1 MLILLLFFSLLKIS
15 LNFSSII
22 FPFKT
27 ISIIGNI
34 SSNDINYNISHFV
47 NEHYSLPAYITIK
60 IGSSLQEIKFL
71 VTNDDCGFKIGKARK
86 CIYNSNYLSY
96 YNRNLSS
103 NFKYTGN
110 YTKKNSE
117 FTNGHSCSDNM
128 EFIIDFF
135 NQNNKYNFKDVGFYL
150 GTDTKEEICGV
161 IGLELNHY
169 KLYCDSMNNIFE
181 SFQYADIISKQNW
194 IIIYT
199 SKYEGY
205 FIISPNLNEI
215 IKNYDENKLFEINT
229 EKKFNGKSWT
239 IMIDKVQ
246 SEGYNET
253 INKKTV
259 KAELNNDMDLIEG
272 VWDYYYFI
280 TLTYFKEYIKKS
292 ICKLEEIKVSPYYYF
307 AIECDKD
314 KFNID
319 DMKQFPLLTL
329 TLVCFNSEFNFD
341 YKDLFTET
349 KHKIFFNIIFNKFI
363 SERWVF
369 GKPVLRKYPM
379 LINYEAQTIGYYN
392 ENWEID
398 YNKNNKNN
406 SGEKYYFYLMILLV
420 IILFF
425 VIGII
430 FYFVGK
436 NRNKMKKRRANEL
449 LDDNYDYIPTK
460 VNNEENN
467 KNDNFENN
475 NIIND

>member
-1 MLILLLFFSLLKIS
+1 MLILLIFFSF
-15 LNFSSII
+15 LNLPINSTPII

-27 ISIIGNI
+27 VSILKNI

-47 NEHYSLPAYITIK
+47 NDHYSLPAYISIK
-60 IGSSLQEIKFL
+60 IGSTLQEIKFL
-71 VTNDDCGFKIGKARK
+71 VTNDDCGFKVGKARK
-86 CIYNSNYLSY
+86 CIYNSNYMSY

-103 NFKYTGN
+103 NFRYTEN

-117 FTNGHSCSDNM
+117 FNNGHSCSDNM
-128 EFIIDFF
+128 EFITDFQDLSKK
-135 NQNNKYNFKDVGFYL
+135 NNFKDIGFYL
-150 GTDTKEEICGV
+150 GTDTKEEICGI

-181 SFQYADIISKQNW
+181 SFKFGEIISKQDW
-194 IIIYT
+194 VIIYT
-199 SKYEGY
+199 SKYEGL
-205 FIISPNLNEI
+205 FIVSPNLNKI
-215 IKNYDENKLFEINT
+215 IKNFDENKLFVINT

-239 IMIDKVQ
+239 LMVDKVK

-253 INKKTV
+253 INKKTL
-259 KAELNNDMDLIEG
+259 KAEINNDLDLIEG
-272 VWDYYYFI
+272 DWDYYYYI
-280 TLTYFKEYIKKS
+280 TLSYFHDYIKKS
-292 ICKLEEIKVSPYYYF
+292 ICKLEEIKVSLYYYF
-307 AIECDKD
+307 AIECDKN
-314 KFNID
+314 KFSID
-319 DMKQFPLLTL
+319 DMKQFPLLSL

-349 KHKIFFNIIFNKFI
+349 KYKIFFNIIFNKFI

-392 ENWEID
+392 ENWEVD
-398 YNKNNKNN
+398 YGKKDENNG
-406 SGEKYYFYLMILLV
+406 GEKYYFYLMISLV

-460 VNNEENN
+460 INGEENN
-467 KNDNFENN
+467 KNENFENN

>member
-1 MLILLLFFSLLKIS
+1 MLILLLFFSLLKIP

-128 EFIIDFF
+128 EFIIDFS

-150 GTDTKEEICGV
+150 GTDTKEEICGI

-169 KLYCDSMNNIFE
+169 KLYCDSMNNILE
-181 SFQYADIISKQNW
+181 SFKYGDIISKQNW

-215 IKNYDENKLFEINT
+215 IKNYDENRLFEINT

-272 VWDYYYFI
+272 DWDYYYFI

-392 ENWEID
+392 ENWEINYD
-398 YNKNNKNN
+398 KNIKNN

-425 VIGII
+425 VIGVI

-436 NRNKMKKRRANEL
+436 NRNKTKKRRANEL

-460 VNNEENN
+460 VNNEENS
-467 KNDNFENN
+467 KNDNFESN

>member
-1 MLILLLFFSLLKIS
+1 
-15 LNFSSII
+15 
-22 FPFKT
+22 
-27 ISIIGNI
+27 
-34 SSNDINYNISHFV
+34 
-47 NEHYSLPAYITIK
+47 
-60 IGSSLQEIKFL
+60 
-71 VTNDDCGFKIGKARK
+71 
-86 CIYNSNYLSY
+86 
-96 YNRNLSS
+96 
-103 NFKYTGN
+103 
-110 YTKKNSE
+110 
-117 FTNGHSCSDNM
+117 
-128 EFIIDFF
+128 
-135 NQNNKYNFKDVGFYL
+135 
-150 GTDTKEEICGV
+150 
-161 IGLELNHY
+161 
-169 KLYCDSMNNIFE
+169 
-181 SFQYADIISKQNW
+181 
-194 IIIYT
+194 
-199 SKYEGY
+199 
-205 FIISPNLNEI
+205 
-215 IKNYDENKLFEINT
+215 
-229 EKKFNGKSWT
+229 
-239 IMIDKVQ
+239 MIDKVQ

-259 KAELNNDMDLIEG
+259 KAEINNDMDLIEG
-272 VWDYYYFI
+272 DWDYYYFI
-280 TLTYFKEYIKKS
+280 TLTYFEDYIKKS
-292 ICKLEEIKVSPYYYF
+292 ICKLEEIKVSQYYYF

-341 YKDLFTET
+341 YQDLFTET

-398 YNKNNKNN
+398 YDKNNKNN

-425 VIGII
+425 VIGVI

-436 NRNKMKKRRANEL
+436 NKNKVKKRRANEL

>member
-1 MLILLLFFSLLKIS
+1 MLILLVFFSLLKIS

-27 ISIIGNI
+27 ISIKGNI
-34 SSNDINYNISHFV
+34 SSNDVNYNISHFV

-128 EFIIDFF
+128 EFIIDFS

-150 GTDTKEEICGV
+150 GTDTKEEICGI

-181 SFQYADIISKQNW
+181 SFQYANIISKQNW

-259 KAELNNDMDLIEG
+259 KAEINNDMDLIEG
-272 VWDYYYFI
+272 DWDYYYFI

-329 TLVCFNSEFNFD
+329 TLVCFYSEFNFD

-398 YNKNNKNN
+398 YDKNNKNN

-425 VIGII
+425 VIGVI

-436 NRNKMKKRRANEL
+436 NKNKVKKRRANEL

>member
-27 ISIIGNI
+27 ISIKGNI
-34 SSNDINYNISHFV
+34 SSNDVNYNISHFV
-47 NEHYSLPAYITIK
+47 NEHYSLPSYITIK

-86 CIYNSNYLSY
+86 CVYNSNYLSY

-128 EFIIDFF
+128 EFIIDFS

-169 KLYCDSMNNIFE
+169 KLYCGSMNNIFE

-215 IKNYDENKLFEINT
+215 IKNYDENRLFEINT

-259 KAELNNDMDLIEG
+259 KAEINNDMDLIEG
-272 VWDYYYFI
+272 DWDYYYFI

-307 AIECDKD
+307 AIECDRD

-398 YNKNNKNN
+398 YDKNNKNN

-425 VIGII
+425 VIGVI

-460 VNNEENN
+460 VNNEENS

>member
-27 ISIIGNI
+27 ISIKGNI
-34 SSNDINYNISHFV
+34 SSNDVNYNISHFV

-128 EFIIDFF
+128 EFIIDFS

-150 GTDTKEEICGV
+150 GTDTNEEICGI

-181 SFQYADIISKQNW
+181 SFKYGDIISKQNW

-259 KAELNNDMDLIEG
+259 KAEINNDMDLIEG
-272 VWDYYYFI
+272 DWDYYYFI
-280 TLTYFKEYIKKS
+280 TLTYFEDYIKKS
-292 ICKLEEIKVSPYYYF
+292 ICKLEEIKVSQYYYF

-341 YKDLFTET
+341 YQDLFTET

-398 YNKNNKNN
+398 YDKNNKNN

-425 VIGII
+425 VIGVI

-436 NRNKMKKRRANEL
+436 NKNKVKKRRANEL